1 MNGSPNR
8 GALHISLITSLRLTS
23 TAPCTRREP
32 KGEAITGW
40 AAVHWIHSMYRQK
53 RGQYSVRPNAVRD
66 ELISYA
72 RVNDIDLSRM
82 TTDQARGF
90 VGHVT
95 TSSHPDIARIVGRIN
110 SFHAMPSTSRV
121 LLRALS
127 GVGAAGLAEAFY
139 PSPLRAPQCQV
150 NSSTAGC

>member
-1 MNGSPNR
+1 MYAKGTQGRGHHWVGGGSLDTLDVSPEAR
-8 GALHISLITSLRLTS
+8 SVFGQAVSGEKLPASVHLRDHRAYT
-23 TAPCTRREP
+23 
-32 KGEAITGW
+32 
-40 AAVHWIHSMYRQK
+40 
-53 RGQYSVRPNAVRD
+53 NAVRD

-127 GVGAAGLAEAFY
+127 GVGAAGL
-139 PSPLRAPQCQV
+139 
-150 NSSTAGC
+150 GCP